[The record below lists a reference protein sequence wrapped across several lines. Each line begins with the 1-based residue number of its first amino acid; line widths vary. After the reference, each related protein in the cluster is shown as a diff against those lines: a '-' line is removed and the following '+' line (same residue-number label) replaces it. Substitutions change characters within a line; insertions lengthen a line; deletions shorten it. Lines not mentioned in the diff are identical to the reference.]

1 MLKIVTIITTFK
13 LMCHILNTKE
23 LTPSKADI
31 RFLLHQPNAF
41 PFRCS
46 LISYLLHHLQE
57 LRSAREKDP
66 HPSRA
71 DVVSAKITYPS
82 KNGGDG
88 DRWR

>member
-1 MLKIVTIITTFK
+1 
-13 LMCHILNTKE
+13 MCHILNTKE
-23 LTPSKADI
+23 LHPLKLILDFFCI
-31 RFLLHQPNAF
+31 NNAF